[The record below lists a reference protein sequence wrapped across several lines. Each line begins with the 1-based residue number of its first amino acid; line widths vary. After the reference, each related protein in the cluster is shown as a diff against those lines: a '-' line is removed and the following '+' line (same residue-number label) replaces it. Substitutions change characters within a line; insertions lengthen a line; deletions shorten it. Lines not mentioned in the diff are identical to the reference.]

1 MLLYRESKFILQE
14 LTLSMDKNIMYVDGN
29 VTVTMREYGVN
40 RKDGYILQSG
50 KWKLYERQKC

>member
-14 LTLSMDKNIMYVDGN
+14 LTLSVDKNIMYVDGN

-40 RKDGYILQSG
+40 RKDGCVLQSG